1 MCEVTLTSLYIYYVK
16 YTIHLFPLCRI

>member
-1 MCEVTLTSLYIYYVK
+1 MCEVTLTSLYIYYE